1 MNKQEL
7 ERRLEKILEL
17 MEEELTG
24 EELEQLTD
32 DALLFIELFS
42 VYDKMSTR
50 GKRTTV
56 QTLLNEL
63 LIETE
68 VKNANT

>member
-56 QTLLNEL
+56 QTLFNEL

-68 VKNANT
+68 VKQC

>member
-1 MNKQEL
+1 MKN
-7 ERRLEKILEL
+7 LEKILEL
-17 MEEELTG
+17 MEEELAG

-56 QTLLNEL
+56 QTLFNEL

-68 VKNANT
+68 VKQC

>member
-1 MNKQEL
+1 MKN
-7 ERRLEKILEL
+7 LEKILEL
-17 MEEELTG
+17 MEEELTE
-24 EELEQLTD
+24 EELEHLTD

-56 QTLLNEL
+56 QTLFNEL

-68 VKNANT
+68 VKQC

>member
-1 MNKQEL
+1 MKN
-7 ERRLEKILEL
+7 LEKILEL
-17 MEEELTG
+17 MEEEFT
-24 EELEQLTD
+24 EEEKKQMTD
-32 DALLFIELFS
+32 DTLLFIELFN

-56 QTLLNEL
+56 QTLFNEL

-68 VKNANT
+68 VKQC